1 MIVAGLTGSIGMGK
15 STTAQMFRDEGI
27 PVYDADATVH
37 ALYENE
43 AVSLIEAEFPG
54 TTNEG
59 GVDRRLLGEQVIGKP
74 DRLKTLEAII
84 HPLVREKEIKF
95 RELQK
100 QAGAEL
106 IILDIPLLFETG
118 GDIRVD
124 KIIVVSC
131 SPEEQ
136 RRRVL
141 SRDEMTEEKFLAILN
156 KQSPDAEKRAKADF
170 VIDTG
175 SGLNVAREQVRE
187 IIAQIGAA
195 Q

>member
-15 STTAQMFRDEGI
+15 STTAQMFRDESI

-43 AVSLIEAEFPG
+43 AVALIEAEFPG
-54 TTNEG
+54 TTKNG
-59 GVDRRLLGEQVIGKP
+59 SVDRKLLSGQVIGKP
-74 DRLKTLEAII
+74 ERMKALEAII
-84 HPLVREKEIKF
+84 HPLVREKELGF
-95 RELQK
+95 RQNQNE
-100 QAGAEL
+100 AGAEL

-118 GDIRVD
+118 GDRRVD
-124 KIIVVSC
+124 KVIVVSC

-141 SRDEMTEEKFLAILN
+141 ARDEMTEEKFLAILK
-156 KQSPDAEKRAKADF
+156 KQTPDEEKRMKADF
-170 VIDTG
+170 VIDTDK
-175 SGLNVAREQVRE
+175 GLEIAREQVRG
-187 IIAQIGAA
+187 IIAEIYAA